1 MPISFSRSTRAL
13 QADRFRRPTLGLLA
27 GLLLFAAWGGWFFL
41 SEVSVY
47 ALSDQARLEVETAV
61 YDIQAPVSG
70 RVTAVHM
77 ALGQQVN
84 DSTLLFEL
92 DAEAQRLALQ
102 EEQANLAARERQLI
116 ALKQEYASGS
126 RALEQ
131 NAQAD
136 IASLDEIQ
144 ARYDEA
150 EAAAQLA
157 EGEAERYR
165 QLFEQDFV
173 AANEYEQAQSL
184 ARQRRAAAD
193 VQKHSLTRMDYSRQ
207 STGSDRRTEL
217 DQLQGE
223 IARIEGDIARTEAT
237 VDRLRYEIDQ
247 RHVTAP
253 IEGIIGEATELR
265 TGSFVEAGDQLG
277 SVVPTGNLLAIAH
290 FAPSEAVGRV
300 KPGQPAQIRLDG
312 FPWTQYGS
320 VAATV
325 ERVAKEL
332 QGGLV
337 RVELNVDPDSETL
350 IPLQHGLFGTLEVEV
365 DRVSP
370 AALVLRNAGKLLRN

>member
-1 MPISFSRSTRAL
+1 MRAL

-47 ALSDQARLEVETAV
+47 ALADQARLEVETAAHN
-61 YDIQAPVSG
+61 IQAPVSG
-70 RVTAVHM
+70 RVVAVHM
-77 ALGQQVN
+77 ALGREVQEG
-84 DSTLLFEL
+84 TLLFQL
-92 DAEAQRLALQ
+92 DDETQRLALQ
-102 EEQANLAARERQLI
+102 EEEANLAARERQLI
-116 ALKQEYASGS
+116 ALRQEYQSGS

-157 EGEAERYR
+157 EGDAERYK
-165 QLFEQDFV
+165 QLFEQGFV
-173 AANEYEQAQSL
+173 PATEYEQAQSL

-193 VQKHSLTRMDYSRQ
+193 VQRHSLTRMDYSRQ

-237 VDRLRYEIDQ
+237 IDRLSYGIEQ
-247 RHVTAP
+247 RRVTAP
-253 IEGIIGEATELR
+253 IAGIIGEATELR
-265 TGSFVEAGDQLG
+265 PGSFVEAGDQLG
-277 SVVPTGNLLAIAH
+277 SVVPLGRLLAVAH
-290 FAPSEAVGRV
+290 FAPSDAVGRIEA
-300 KPGQPAQIRLDG
+300 GQPAQIRLDG

-325 ERVAKEL
+325 ERLATEL
-332 QGGLV
+332 QGGRV
-337 RVELNVDPDSETL
+337 RVELLVDPAYNGV
-350 IPLQHGLFGTLEVEV
+350 IPIQHGLIGTLEVEV